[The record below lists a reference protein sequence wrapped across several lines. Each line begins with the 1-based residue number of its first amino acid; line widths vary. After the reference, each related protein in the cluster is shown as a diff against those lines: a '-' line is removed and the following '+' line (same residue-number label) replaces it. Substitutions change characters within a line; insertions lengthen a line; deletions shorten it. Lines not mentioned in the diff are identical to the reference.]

1 MYRKLFIT
9 IQVILILYALSASH
23 TTIAGD
29 REEVMEGLSLAREG
43 SPAFFNAQLVPA
55 PATLIFLCL
64 GSLVFIFRRKY

>member
-1 MYRKLFIT
+1 MYRKLLIS
-9 IQVILILYALSASH
+9 IQIILILYGLSVCYK
-23 TTIAGD
+23 TYVGD

-64 GSLVFIFRRKY
+64 GSLVLFFRRK